1 MLNLKMYVR
10 LSWNCLGPDVV
21 LQHLGYG
28 PSSMLELWLHANR
41 QTHRQTRRQTDSSFL
56 GLGYI
61 ELYHHCDIALYHH
74 CEVASGVHFL
84 ERPRSVV
91 DTVVVVV
98 AVVVVVVLYHIPVG
112 LTPCHVSW
120 CGRGIVHQ
128 HSTAPGSQSLF
139 S

>member
-1 MLNLKMYVR
+1 M
-10 LSWNCLGPDVV
+10 
-21 LQHLGYG
+21 
-28 PSSMLELWLHANR
+28 
-41 QTHRQTRRQTDSSFL
+41 
-56 GLGYI
+56 
-61 ELYHHCDIALYHH
+61 
-74 CEVASGVHFL
+74 ASGVHFL

-98 AVVVVVVLYHIPVG
+98 AVVVVAAAAVVVVVAVVLYHISVG

-120 CGRGIVHQ
+120 WGRGIVHQ

>member
-1 MLNLKMYVR
+1 MYDYHGTG
-10 LSWNCLGPDVV
+10 SLGPDVV

-98 AVVVVVVLYHIPVG
+98 AVVVVAAAAVVVVVAVVLYHISVG

-120 CGRGIVHQ
+120 
-128 HSTAPGSQSLF
+128 
-139 S
+139 